1 MPTPNAGDVIAGYLK
16 LREQREELSKRHKE
30 EMAPINE
37 KMGKLE
43 IYMLDLLNKASVD
56 SMAFKGVG
64 TMFKKNVQSVTVE
77 EWADTLAWIQAQNAW
92 EFLERRVSKTVVQE
106 YTESTGEVP
115 PGIKVTNDVVVQVRK
130 G

>member
-1 MPTPNAGDVIAGYLK
+1 MASPSPGDIIAAYLK
-16 LREQREELSKRHKE
+16 LRQQKQEVAKRHSE
-30 EMAPINE
+30 EMAPYNDKIL
-37 KMGKLE
+37 KLE
-43 IYMLDLLNKASVD
+43 AYMLNLLNVNNVT

-77 EWADTLAWIQAQNAW
+77 EWPDTLAWIQANNAW

-115 PGIKVTNDVVVQVRK
+115 PGIKVTNDTVVQVRK
-130 G
+130 D

>member
-1 MPTPNAGDVIAGYLK
+1 MPAPNAGDVIAAYLK
-16 LREQREELSKRHKE
+16 LREEKTRLADEHKE
-30 EMAPINE
+30 EMAPLNE

-43 IYMLDLLNKASVD
+43 NYMLSLLNAASVD

-77 EWADTLAWIQAQNAW
+77 EWDATLAWIRGGEHW

-106 YTESTGEVP
+106 YSEASGEIP

-130 G
+130 S

>member
-43 IYMLDLLNKASVD
+43 I
-56 SMAFKGVG
+56 
-64 TMFKKNVQSVTVE
+64 
-77 EWADTLAWIQAQNAW
+77 
-92 EFLERRVSKTVVQE
+92 
-106 YTESTGEVP
+106 
-115 PGIKVTNDVVVQVRK
+115 
-130 G
+130 